1 MVGATSG
8 GGTSLQGRCPLES
21 LPVASDVVMDAR
33 GRVFLLHPT
42 AEYLIADSIDAAV
55 TAPVRTTELRMVDDH
70 GGLVE
75 SDRGRRSD
83 GL

>member
-1 MVGATSG
+1 
-8 GGTSLQGRCPLES
+8 
-21 LPVASDVVMDAR
+21 MDAR